1 MFIQAPE
8 NTEWLSQFLKRL
20 FTGDILDVIANYLG
34 IIGFFV
40 TIYIAW
46 SIRKVRNRYI
56 FRIKAPQ
63 FVKALSKQASMLI
76 DYANEFVS
84 NQAVIGDEFARIDVR
99 LKAMQGRMTGGA
111 KKAVKDL
118 RKLIKEYERAPA
130 NEGKFRLAYRGVQ
143 RVIEEVKEYQE
154 DLELE

>member
-20 FTGDILDVIANYLG
+20 LTGDILDVIANYIG
-34 IIGFFV
+34 IIGFIF

-46 SIRKVRNRYI
+46 SISKVRNRYI

-63 FVKALSKQASMLI
+63 FVKVLGKQASILI
-76 DYANEFVS
+76 EYANDFAS
-84 NQAVIGDEFARIDVR
+84 NQAEIGDEFARIEVR
-99 LKAMQGRMTGGA
+99 LKAMQGRMTGGS

-118 RKLIKEYERAPA
+118 RKLIKEYEREPA
-130 NEGKFRLAYRGVQ
+130 NEAKFRLAYRGMH

-154 DLELE
+154 DLDLE